1 MTRPVLITGAQGFVG
16 RYLGAVLLRD
26 GRNEVVGL
34 GRSSADPARFTHEVS
49 FNRTVLPAPV
59 PLGIRPCRNY
69 RYVQLDLT
77 DEAAVHALIAQIRPR
92 IVFHLAGSLRDE
104 SFDALLSNNIR
115 ATHNVCKA
123 LVEVGGATRLV
134 FASSGSV
141 YGDLGAGGVPLRE
154 SGATR
159 PINLYSVTKR
169 ASEDI
174 VRVFGS
180 ATGMTAIIAR
190 IFNVAGPGQEERHLV
205 GRVASQIADVL
216 RGTAHSIRVGPLVTS
231 RDFIDVRDVAT
242 ALVTLAESG
251 TANSIYNVA
260 SGQEIE
266 VHRILEHLLKATGD
280 RRPTIEEIEERRTDF
295 SRQMVDVGALSARG
309 WRPTYT
315 LQQSLDDVLRYYLEL
330 GRSADG

>member
-16 RYLGAVLLRD
+16 RYLAAALLKD
-26 GRNEVVGL
+26 GRNEVIGL
-34 GRSSADPARFTHEVS
+34 GRSSANLAHFTHRLSV
-49 FNRTVLPAPV
+49 NGTTVPAPV
-59 PLGIRPCRNY
+59 PVGIRPCGNY

-77 DEAAVHALIAQIRPR
+77 DEAAVHALIARIRPG

-104 SFDALLSNNIR
+104 PFDALLSNNIR
-115 ATHNVCKA
+115 VTHNVCKA
-123 LVEVGGATRLV
+123 LAEVGSATRLV

-141 YGDLGAGGVPLRE
+141 YGDLGAGGAPLRE
-154 SGATR
+154 NGATR
-159 PINLYSVTKR
+159 PIDLYSVTKR

-180 ATGMTAIIAR
+180 AAGMTAIIAR

-216 RGTAHSIRVGPLVTS
+216 RGTAHAIRVGPLVTS
-231 RDFIDVRDVAT
+231 RDFIDIRDVAT
-242 ALVTLAESG
+242 ALVTLAKSG
-251 TANSIYNVA
+251 KANSIYNVA
-260 SGQEIE
+260 SGQEVE
-266 VHRILEHLLKATGD
+266 VQRILGHLLKATGD
-280 RRPTIEEIEERRTDF
+280 KRPTIEQIEGRRTDF
-295 SRQMVDVGALSARG
+295 SRQIVDVSALSACG
-309 WRPTYT
+309 WRSAFT

>member
-16 RYLGAVLLRD
+16 RYLAAALLRD
-26 GRNEVVGL
+26 GRNEVIGL
-34 GRSSADPARFTHEVS
+34 GRSSAHPARFTHQVS
-49 FNRTVLPAPV
+49 VNRILLPAPV
-59 PLGIRPCRNY
+59 PLGIRPCGNY

-77 DEAAVHALIAQIRPR
+77 DEAAVHALIAQIRPS

-115 ATHNVCKA
+115 ATHNVCRA
-123 LVEVGGATRLV
+123 LAEVGGATRLV

-141 YGDLGAGGVPLRE
+141 YGDLGAGGAPLRE
-154 SGATR
+154 SGATH
-159 PINLYSVTKR
+159 PIDLYSVAKR

-180 ATGMTAIIAR
+180 AAGMTAIIAR

-251 TANSIYNVA
+251 TSNSICNVA

-266 VHRILEHLLKATGD
+266 VHRILDHLLTATGD
-280 RRPTIEEIEERRTDF
+280 KRPTIEQIEGRRTDF
-295 SRQMVDVGALSARG
+295 SRQIVDVSALSACG
-309 WRPTYT
+309 WRPTFT

-330 GRSADG
+330 GRGADG

>member
-1 MTRPVLITGAQGFVG
+1 MTRPVLITGAQGFMG
-16 RYLGAVLLRD
+16 RYLGAALLSD
-26 GRNEVVGL
+26 DRNEVVGL
-34 GRSSADPARFTHEVS
+34 GRSPAHPTRFTHKVS
-49 FNRTVLPAPV
+49 FNRAVLPAPV
-59 PLGIRPCRNY
+59 PLEIRPSGNY
-69 RYVQLDLT
+69 RYFQVDLT
-77 DEAAVHALIAQIRPR
+77 DEPAVHALFAQIRPR

-115 ATHNVCKA
+115 ATHNVCRA
-123 LVEVGGATRLV
+123 LAEAGGATRLV

-141 YGDLGAGGVPLRE
+141 YGDLGAAGAPLRE

-159 PINLYSVTKR
+159 PIDLYSVTKR

-180 ATGMTAIIAR
+180 AFGTTAIIAR

-260 SGQEIE
+260 SGHEIE
-266 VHRILEHLLKATGD
+266 VHCILDHLLKATGD
-280 RRPTIEEIEERRTDF
+280 KCPIIEEIEGRRTDF
-295 SRQMVDVGALSARG
+295 SRQIVDVSALSAHG
-309 WRPTYT
+309 WRPAFT